1 MIEGILIGLTTALT
15 FQNIFMVMIG
25 CFFGTIIG
33 MLPGLG
39 PMTAIALM
47 IPITYGFDPATGLI
61 LMAGV
66 YYGAVFGGSTS
77 SILLNAPGVPG
88 TVATSFDGYPMAQQG
103 KAGKALAIAA
113 WSSFAGGTLAAIYL
127 LFLAPS
133 LSKVS
138 LSFRSPDYF
147 ALMILGLTAIAAFS
161 SKGQFIKAMMMVV
174 LGLMLASVGQDSLSD
189 ITRFTFNNMNL
200 TDGISFV
207 LVVMA
212 TFAMS
217 EALTIILKRNDPTA
231 AAKQVSLTELGSI
244 RINKEE
250 RAKMLKTIPRTSIIG
265 FIIGAF
271 WLTLLS
277 QIGLLSFIDTFGA
290 FFGPIFGVM
299 ISDFYF
305 IKKRTLNN
313 KDIYLMEKNS
323 AYYYS
328 GGWHIKGVYSIIL
341 GFIFAAST
349 IWNGFS
355 NYNQSIG
362 YFNSIPIEIASMIFI
377 ILGSLPFIVYIKFIN
392 GNKKIFLT
400 DIQIKTFFKVIISA
414 IILLTL
420 YLLLNNYENF
430 NLRSVFFNSISILT
444 GTGYVNSEYDSW
456 GSFPITLFLALMFIG
471 GCAGSTTCGIKIFR
485 IQILYSFITN
495 QLKKIIYP
503 KGVFVIKYD
512 QNSVDDKFIASIIS
526 FIYFYFVIFFILTA
540 LLSLTGLD
548 FITAISG
555 AATSIS
561 NVGPGLGPIIGTN
574 GDFSY

>member
-1 MIEGILIGLTTALT
+1 MIEGILIGLKTALT

-127 LFLAPS
+127 LFMAPS

-217 EALTIILKRNDPTA
+217 EALTIILKRNDPTT

-244 RINKEE
+244 KINKEE
-250 RAKMLKTIPRTSIIG
+250 RTKMLKTIPRNSIIG
-265 FIIGAF
+265 FLIGVLPGAGATIASFLAYGMERNLVSDEEKEKFGKGSIHGLAAPETANNAACSGAF
-271 WLTLLS
+271 VPLLTLGIPGSGTTAVMLGALLGFGIQPGPRLYVTNPEIFWS
-277 QIGLLSFIDTFGA
+277 VIMSMYIGMVILLILNLPLIPYIARILAIPKNYLIPLILFFSITGIYVMSF
-290 FFGPIFGVM
+290 
-299 ISDFYF
+299 
-305 IKKRTLNN
+305 NN
-313 KDIYLMEKNS
+313 FDIYLMIGI
-323 AYYYS
+323 AVVATFMRLYDFPMPPLILAFVL
-328 GGWHIKGVYSIIL
+328 GGLMEENLRRSLLLSDGSWTFLWDRTLTACILATTILIVVWHIY
-341 GFIFAAST
+341 
-349 IWNGFS
+349 
-355 NYNQSIG
+355 
-362 YFNSIPIEIASMIFI
+362 
-377 ILGSLPFIVYIKFIN
+377 
-392 GNKKIFLT
+392 
-400 DIQIKTFFKVIISA
+400 KTFRGKKV
-414 IILLTL
+414 
-420 YLLLNNYENF
+420 
-430 NLRSVFFNSISILT
+430 
-444 GTGYVNSEYDSW
+444 
-456 GSFPITLFLALMFIG
+456 
-471 GCAGSTTCGIKIFR
+471 
-485 IQILYSFITN
+485 
-495 QLKKIIYP
+495 
-503 KGVFVIKYD
+503 
-512 QNSVDDKFIASIIS
+512 
-526 FIYFYFVIFFILTA
+526 
-540 LLSLTGLD
+540 
-548 FITAISG
+548 
-555 AATSIS
+555 
-561 NVGPGLGPIIGTN
+561 
-574 GDFSY
+574 

>member
-1 MIEGILIGLTTALT
+1 MIEGILIGLKTALT

-113 WSSFAGGTLAAIYL
+113 WSSFAGGTLASIYL

-189 ITRFTFNNMNL
+189 ITRFTFNTMNL

-231 AAKQVSLTELGSI
+231 AARQVSLTELGSI
-244 RINKEE
+244 KINKEE
-250 RAKMLKTIPRTSIIG
+250 RAKMLKTIPRNSIIG
-265 FIIGAF
+265 FLIGVLPGAGATIASFLAYGMERNLVSDEEKEKFGKGSVHGLAAPETANNAACSGAF
-271 WLTLLS
+271 V
-277 QIGLLSFIDTFGA
+277 
-290 FFGPIFGVM
+290 P
-299 ISDFYF
+299 
-305 IKKRTLNN
+305 
-313 KDIYLMEKNS
+313 
-323 AYYYS
+323 
-328 GGWHIKGVYSIIL
+328 
-341 GFIFAAST
+341 
-349 IWNGFS
+349 
-355 NYNQSIG
+355 
-362 YFNSIPIEIASMIFI
+362 
-377 ILGSLPFIVYIKFIN
+377 
-392 GNKKIFLT
+392 
-400 DIQIKTFFKVIISA
+400 
-414 IILLTL
+414 LLTL
-420 YLLLNNYENF
+420 GIPGSGTTAVM
-430 NLRSVFFNSISILT
+430 LRS
-444 GTGYVNSEYDSW
+444 
-456 GSFPITLFLALMFIG
+456 SFRFW
-471 GCAGSTTCGIKIFR
+471 
-485 IQILYSFITN
+485 YSARS
-495 QLKKIIYP
+495 KIIC
-503 KGVFVIKYD
+503 D
-512 QNSVDDKFIASIIS
+512 
-526 FIYFYFVIFFILTA
+526 
-540 LLSLTGLD
+540 
-548 FITAISG
+548 
-555 AATSIS
+555 
-561 NVGPGLGPIIGTN
+561 
-574 GDFSY
+574 

>member
-1 MIEGILIGLTTALT
+1 MDWSNGMIEGILIGLKTALT
-15 FQNIFMVMIG
+15 FQNILMVMIG

-113 WSSFAGGTLAAIYL
+113 WSSFAGGTLASIYL

-161 SKGQFIKAMMMVV
+161 SKGQFLKAMMMVV

-217 EALTIILKRNDPTA
+217 EALTIILKRNDPSEV
-231 AAKQVSLTELGSI
+231 AKKVSLTELGSI
-244 RINKEE
+244 KINKEE
-250 RAKMLKTIPRTSIIG
+250 RAQMLKAIPRNSVIG
-265 FIIGAF
+265 FLIGVLPGAGATIASFMAYGMERNFVSDEEKEKFGKGSVHGLAAPETANNAACSGAF
-271 WLTLLS
+271 VPLLTLGIPGSGTTAVMLGALLGFGIQPGPRLYITNPEIFWS
-277 QIGLLSFIDTFGA
+277 VIMSMYIGMVILLILNLPLIPYIARILAVPKNYLIPLILFFSITGIYVMSF
-290 FFGPIFGVM
+290 
-299 ISDFYF
+299 
-305 IKKRTLNN
+305 NN
-313 KDIYLMEKNS
+313 FDIYLMIGI
-323 AYYYS
+323 AVIATFMRLYDFPMPPLILAFVL
-328 GGWHIKGVYSIIL
+328 GGLMEENLRRSLLISNGSWEFLWSRPLTASIL
-341 GFIFAAST
+341 GVT
-349 IWNGFS
+349 I
-355 NYNQSIG
+355 
-362 YFNSIPIEIASMIFI
+362 I
-377 ILGSLPFIVYIKFIN
+377 IVVWQIYKTIKN
-392 GNKKIFLT
+392 
-400 DIQIKTFFKVIISA
+400 
-414 IILLTL
+414 
-420 YLLLNNYENF
+420 
-430 NLRSVFFNSISILT
+430 R
-444 GTGYVNSEYDSW
+444 
-456 GSFPITLFLALMFIG
+456 
-471 GCAGSTTCGIKIFR
+471 
-485 IQILYSFITN
+485 
-495 QLKKIIYP
+495 QL
-503 KGVFVIKYD
+503 
-512 QNSVDDKFIASIIS
+512 
-526 FIYFYFVIFFILTA
+526 
-540 LLSLTGLD
+540 
-548 FITAISG
+548 
-555 AATSIS
+555 
-561 NVGPGLGPIIGTN
+561 
-574 GDFSY
+574 